1 MLGKYHRQTAA
12 RFKKITDPIRPH
24 QPFGLVPRKH
34 PIGALAGADEAE
46 KTYLIGCQIA
56 AAWRVVAD
64 FPPGVQLKG
73 LDAARE
79 AGKGQP
85 GVLQRQAV
93 GLSIQKMQ
101 TCTDDP
107 LY

>member
-1 MLGKYHRQTAA
+1 MLGEDSCQTAA

-24 QPFGLVPRKH
+24 QPFGLVPREH
-34 PIGALAGADEAE
+34 PIGALACADEAE
-46 KTYLIGCQIA
+46 ETHLIGCQIT

-64 FPPGVQLKG
+64 FPPGVQLQG

-85 GVLQRQAV
+85 GVFGAKALREV
-93 GLSIQKMQ
+93 VPYL
-101 TCTDDP
+101 
-107 LY
+107 